1 MSICGRWFIRPMAI
15 SPPLRAIAAVV
26 AATQGNI
33 PSPAAGRHH
42 ISIWG
47 RGKGSAVM
55 PQAGQT
61 NRGERLGGMLGA
73 ADGANGCETALALPR
88 APEPGVPGAARGR
101 VGVGPHIDLE
111 RSSRYREA
119 MSVSA
124 KWLRVASA
132 WVTRHRV
139 PLAVML
145 GALAVGAAIWL
156 VSPTTNKVYNFALLM
171 VAAVAALLSATEL
184 LRGETHQRR
193 AAKQLADLASLL
205 EVLVSLE
212 VGFAGQEGQVLHEV
226 EVTPDWTDRA
236 GPAIRQSPAS
246 RGIPPSFPR
255 GARERAS
262 DLVALSF
269 RVSNAGGRDP
279 ATNVRVGVCLP
290 EGWEAYEDGE
300 FGDPLL
306 LPVSS
311 VERAWW
317 GPTVDAW
324 GDWVERTR
332 IHFGARTISNGT
344 WLTCEPVWV
353 RMPPSFSGTFHVAY
367 TLTAERV
374 DPMQGQLGVNVR
386 GGQS

>member
-1 MSICGRWFIRPMAI
+1 
-15 SPPLRAIAAVV
+15 
-26 AATQGNI
+26 
-33 PSPAAGRHH
+33 
-42 ISIWG
+42 
-47 RGKGSAVM
+47 
-55 PQAGQT
+55 
-61 NRGERLGGMLGA
+61 
-73 ADGANGCETALALPR
+73 
-88 APEPGVPGAARGR
+88 
-101 VGVGPHIDLE
+101 
-111 RSSRYREA
+111 

-132 WVTRHRV
+132 WVARHRV

-205 EVLVSLE
+205 EVQVSLE
-212 VGFAGQEGQVLHEV
+212 VGFAGQEGQVLHEW

-236 GPAIRQSPAS
+236 GPAIRQSP
-246 RGIPPSFPR
+246 SFAY
-255 GARERAS
+255 GGGERAS

-269 RVSNAGGRDP
+269 RVSNVAGRDP
-279 ATNVRVGVCLP
+279 ATDVRLKVGLS
-290 EGWEAYEDGE
+290 EGWEAYEDDE
-300 FGDPLL
+300 FKSFLL
-306 LPVSS
+306 RSRSS
-311 VERAWW
+311 VETPWW
-317 GPTVDAW
+317 GPTVDRW
-324 GDWVERTR
+324 GDWEDRTR
-332 IHFGARTISNGT
+332 ITFGAKTLSNGR
-344 WLTCEPVWV
+344 WLTWEPVWV
-353 RMPPSFSGTFHVAY
+353 RMPPSFSGTFYVAY